1 MGTMVVPASYGS
13 EDFYNQRI
21 HVVPRHIG
29 IMVARPATLSPAIY
43 DCEIR
48 HFTAPKARIR
58 ATKLHRVTAPSQAE
72 AVFFQKFRPP
82 WGPGSRPASR
92 NYWRCFRTLIFVS

>member
-1 MGTMVVPASYGS
+1 MDTMVVPASYGS

-48 HFTAPKARIR
+48 HFTAPKGA
-58 ATKLHRVTAPSQAE
+58 H
-72 AVFFQKFRPP
+72 
-82 WGPGSRPASR
+82 
-92 NYWRCFRTLIFVS
+92 